1 MKKKLLSAML
11 TLALAGVGVLSA
23 ETLAVAGTDTYMDDG
38 TYAAG
43 TATQDKV
50 AGDPEANSTSI
61 DVQAQTTGGGD
72 IVYSVK
78 IDWGAM
84 KFEYD
89 YGSTWDP
96 ATHKYISGS
105 TGNQDGGWNT
115 TTYVDGTNNKITIT
129 NDSNFPVNA
138 DFAYS
143 NTDPAVFNAAE
154 TNTSVAGMFDTNN
167 ATLKN
172 AVDANTTNT
181 LGLTA
186 PTLALNTKTS
196 ELDGG
201 DVYYYQG
208 TDDGKNTADIYFSL
222 IGKPD
227 RGIKLT
233 TMQSV
238 GTIKVTI
245 TPATATTQATAP

>member
-11 TLALAGVGVLSA
+11 AFVFVGTCVLSA
-23 ETLAVAGTDTYMDDG
+23 EITAHAGTATYRDYG
-38 TYAAG
+38 SYAAG
-43 TATQDKV
+43 TATQDAV
-50 AGDPEANSTSI
+50 DSDPEANTASI

-96 ATHKYISGS
+96 ETHTYISGS
-105 TGNQDGGWNT
+105 TSSQNGGWNT
-115 TTYVDGTNNKITIT
+115 TTYVNGTNNKITIT

-138 DFAYS
+138 DFSYT
-143 NTDPAVFNAAE
+143 NTTAFNAE
-154 TNTSVAGMFDTNN
+154 QTSTSVAGMFDISNDD
-167 ATLKN
+167 LKD
-172 AVDANTTNT
+172 AVDANNTNT

-186 PTLALNTKTS
+186 PTLALNTEKS
-196 ELDGG
+196 GLRRG
-201 DVYYYQG
+201 DVYYYQN
-208 TDDGKNTADIYFSL
+208 TDDGINTKDIYFSL

-227 RGIKLT
+227 RGITLT
-233 TMQSV
+233 AMQSV
-238 GTIKVTI
+238 GSIKVRI
-245 TPATATTQATAP
+245 TPATATTQATIQ